1 MKKMITALM
10 VFVSISAMAKL
21 TVFNAQNALDLVA
34 NDEQLLES
42 ILTSAKATKLLGV
55 DAEQVDFNQFEVVV
69 SSKKGK
75 ATCRTLVDVK
85 AVMST
90 VVLPGGGRISANN
103 LKVLKVSKAIC
114 K

>member
-1 MKKMITALM
+1 MITALL
-10 VFVSISAMAKL
+10 VFVSISTMAKL

-34 NDEQLLES
+34 NDEQLLEQ
-42 ILTSAKATKLLGV
+42 ILTSAKATKLV
-55 DAEQVDFNQFEVVV
+55 EIDAEQVDFNQFEVLVT
-69 SSKKGK
+69 SKKGK

-90 VVLPGGGRISANN
+90 VVLPGGARISANN
-103 LKVLKVSKAIC
+103 LKVLKVSKAVC